1 MKVFSHYFKTILL
14 EFYLRCK
21 NSSLFLYFINQMKE
35 LLASDEDDDTK
46 SSKTDKG
53 YVPKLIGKRGQSLKA
68 A

>member
-1 MKVFSHYFKTILL
+1 
-14 EFYLRCK
+14 
-21 NSSLFLYFINQMKE
+21 MKE

-68 A
+68 T

>member
-1 MKVFSHYFKTILL
+1 MKVFSHYFKTVLL
-14 EFYLRCK
+14 EFYLRCE
-21 NSSLFLYFINQMKE
+21 NCLFFLYFVNQMKE

-68 A
+68 T

>member
-1 MKVFSHYFKTILL
+1 
-14 EFYLRCK
+14 
-21 NSSLFLYFINQMKE
+21 MKE

-46 SSKTDKG
+46 SSKADKG